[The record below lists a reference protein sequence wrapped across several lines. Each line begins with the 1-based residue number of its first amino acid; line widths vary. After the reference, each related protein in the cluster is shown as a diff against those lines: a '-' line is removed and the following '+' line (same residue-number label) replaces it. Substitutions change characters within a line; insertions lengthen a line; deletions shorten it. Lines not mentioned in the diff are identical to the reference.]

1 MSGVYRYL
9 SGAPLNLYNSA
20 IDADR
25 NGRLFDPIA
34 AGQYCGQGANA
45 ICVDNKGGRN
55 GARGP
60 GYQQTDLRFAY
71 RLRPYKA
78 TTIDANFELFNIF
91 NTANFNNPGVVTNGA
106 SIADQRLSDF
116 LTLTAL
122 SGGNGQ
128 PRAAQ
133 FSVRLGF

>member
-1 MSGVYRYL
+1 MKFGYR
-9 SGAPLNLYNSA
+9 
-20 IDADR
+20 
-25 NGRLFDPIA
+25 F
-34 AGQYCGQGANA
+34 
-45 ICVDNKGGRN
+45 
-55 GARGP
+55 
-60 GYQQTDLRFAY
+60 
-71 RLRPYKA
+71 RPHRE
-78 TTIDANFELFNIF
+78 TTIDANLELFNIF